1 LNIISSKYR
10 PEIDGLRAVA
20 VLGVLINHL
29 NKDILSSGFLG
40 VDIFFVISGFVISS
54 SLYGRDSENF
64 IDFIKSFYIRRL
76 RRIVPVLAVFIV
88 VSSILICLF
97 NSDPQI
103 TLRTGASSA
112 FGLSNLYLIRH
123 ATDYFA
129 NDTNFNIFTNT
140 WSLGVEEQF
149 YFVYPFLIWFSGF
162 SRLGKRSLRNLF
174 IILIIFSVPSL
185 SFYLHLYASNPDA
198 AYFLMPTRFWE
209 ISSGGLTFI
218 LSRHKLVKK
227 FKYRYLTEVLIFIIL
242 LLIMMLPREFINL
255 STILTVFCT
264 SLFILLTKENFLSYK
279 FLTNKFIIFI
289 GKISYSLYLW
299 HWTVI
304 CISRWTIGIK
314 WWTIPIQILLSFS
327 LAFFSYKY
335 IEIPFRNKQYN
346 FKKFGLLTFNIILVF
361 SSSLI
366 ALFLSLNNSFLFS
379 GQSRTF
385 RAGNKWRYAIKSV
398 NKEINGRKCHADI
411 GYTKEK
417 IDKLFD
423 DCFIYN
429 KSANKIDKTIAFVG
443 DSHAQTLMSAQDIF
457 YKRGLNLI
465 HYTHAG
471 CPFPPME
478 FGTLHSKCDQFIK
491 SSSSKILNTLRQ
503 DDILVIYGYHLSYL
517 GDQSHPS
524 TRNTIFNKNNDISKN
539 PYEKI
544 NIYMNSIKN
553 FVQKANERGIQ
564 TYLITSSLRNTI
576 PHPEWFRPFQV
587 NSHNQNY
594 LIERK
599 NAISLNNIFMKNL
612 SNLDGLFLINPLEEL
627 VVCCNNFK
635 DFSKFY
641 RDGNHLSDYGAKVL
655 VNKLNNFI
663 IQNETNHKNKL

>member
-1 LNIISSKYR
+1 MNKSLRKYR
-10 PEIDGLRAVA
+10 PEIDGLRAIA

-29 NKDILSSGFLG
+29 NKDFLLSGFLG

-54 SLYGRDSENF
+54 SLYGRDSKNF
-64 IDFIKSFYIRRL
+64 IDFIQSFYLRRL

-97 NSDPQI
+97 NSNPEI
-103 TLRTGASSA
+103 TLRTGATSA
-112 FGLSNLYLIRH
+112 FGLSNLYLIRN

-129 NDTNFNIFTNT
+129 EDTNLNIFTNT

-149 YFVYPFLIWFSGF
+149 YLVYPFLIWFSGF
-162 SRLGKRSLRNLF
+162 SRLTKRSLRNLF
-174 IILIIFSVPSL
+174 IVLLIFSILSL
-185 SFYLHLYASNPDA
+185 SYYLNLYRSNPDA

-209 ISSGGLTFI
+209 ISSGSLTFI
-218 LSRHKLVKK
+218 LSQYKINEK

-242 LLIMMLPREFINL
+242 LFIMMLPKELINL

-264 SLFILLTKENFLSYK
+264 SLFILLTKENFLAYK
-279 FLTNKFIIFI
+279 FLTNKFLIFI

-299 HWTVI
+299 HWAVI
-304 CISRWTIGIK
+304 CISRWTIGIT
-314 WWTIPIQILLSFS
+314 WWTIPIQISLSFL
-327 LAFFSYKY
+327 LAFFSHRY
-335 IEIPFRNKQYN
+335 IEIPFRDKQYN
-346 FKKFGLLTFNIILVF
+346 YKNLSLLILNIVIAF
-361 SSSLI
+361 ISSLI
-366 ALFLSLNNSFLFS
+366 AIYLSLNNSFLFT
-379 GQSRTF
+379 GQSPTF
-385 RAGNKWRYAIKSV
+385 KAGRKWRYAIKSV
-398 NKEINGRKCHADI
+398 TKKINGRKCHADI
-411 GYTKEK
+411 GFTKEK
-417 IDKLFD
+417 MDKLFD
-423 DCFIYN
+423 DCIIYN
-429 KSANKIDKTIAFVG
+429 QSSNKIDKTIAFVG

-457 YKRGLNLI
+457 YNRGLNII
-465 HYTHAG
+465 HYTHVG
-471 CPFPPME
+471 CPFPALE
-478 FGTLHSKCDQFIK
+478 YGTLHPKCDQFMK
-491 SSSSKILNTLRQ
+491 SSSINIFNKLRQ

-517 GDQSHPS
+517 GDQNHPS

-539 PYEKI
+539 TDEKI

-553 FVQKANERGIQ
+553 FVQKANAKGIQ

-587 NSHNQNY
+587 NNHNESY

-599 NAISLNNIFMKNL
+599 NAISLNNIFIKNL
-612 SNLDGLFLINPLEEL
+612 SNLDGLFLFNPIEEL
-627 VVCCNNFK
+627 EMCCDNFQ

-663 IQNETNHKNKL
+663 IKNEINH